1 MANIAVGYWGFE
13 HSLGTHIERALR
25 ELGHQVTYVG
35 LPTPKRPGYDQLA
48 PLNEIL
54 SALTPAPELYLWIDP
69 AGPYFPTGIEDLSI
83 PTACYLVDVHLGA
96 WRTQVARF
104 FDTVFVAQHRYLDT
118 YRSALHHEQIYWLPL
133 AAAPE
138 LYTPG
143 LPRIYDVGFV
153 GSMTRAHHN
162 TPRAQRLK
170 LIQQHYHTNDWTHG
184 YSPTEMGSIYSQS
197 RTVVNI
203 SVNGDVNMRLFEGAM
218 CGALVLT
225 DAATNGLDDLFHTGR
240 EIVPYGDDND
250 LMTKLDYYLS
260 HEDERAH
267 IAQAGQQ
274 RARSEH
280 TYAQRARMM
289 VSSLT
294 SPTFKQLA
302 PMRHAS
308 EDERWAAR
316 REVYTHLHMLDAL
329 LNDARARGESPIKR
343 SYHALPCLARRIM
356 I

>member
-1 MANIAVGYWGFE
+1 MAHIAIGYWGFE
-13 HSLGTHIERALR
+13 HSLGMHIEHALR

-48 PLNEIL
+48 PLNEII
-54 SALTPAPELYLWIDP
+54 SALKPAPELYLWIDP
-69 AGPYFPTGIEDLSI
+69 AGPYFPAGIENLPI
-83 PTACYLVDVHLGA
+83 PTACYLVDVHLGT

-104 FDTVFVAQHRYLDT
+104 FDTVFIAQKRYLGT
-118 YRSALHHEQIYWLPL
+118 YRSVLRHEQLCWSPL
-133 AAAPE
+133 AGVSE

-153 GSMTRAHHN
+153 GSMTRAHRN

-170 LIQQHYHTNDWTHG
+170 LIQQRYHTNDWTHG
-184 YSPTEMGSIYSQS
+184 YSPIEMGRIYSQS

-203 SVNGDVNMRLFEGAM
+203 SVNGDVNMRLFEGTM
-218 CGALVLT
+218 CGALMLT
-225 DAATNGLDDLFHTGR
+225 DATTNGLDDLFHIGQ
-240 EIVPYGDDND
+240 EVISYDNDND
-250 LMTKLDYYLS
+250 LTAKLDYYLS

-267 IAQAGQQ
+267 IALAGQQ

-280 TYAQRARMM
+280 TYVQRARTMID
-289 VSSLT
+289 SLT
-294 SPTFKQLA
+294 SPTFRQLA

-316 REVYTHLHMLDAL
+316 REVYTHLHMLDAI
-329 LNDARARGESPIKR
+329 LNDAHARGESPIR
-343 SYHALPCLARRIM
+343 RAYHALPCLARRIL